1 LFEHDLFGKP
11 VPTFPDHALD
21 AARTAYTAVMPRES
35 GASSTPQL
43 FDSIKRALEYWITRF
58 RG

>member
-1 LFEHDLFGKP
+1 MTTAVADP
-11 VPTFPDHALD
+11 Y
-21 AARTAYTAVMPRES
+21 AARTAYAAVMPRES

-43 FDSIKRALEYWITRF
+43 LDSIASALEYWITRF